1 MSDSKKGT
9 SGKSRKLIT
18 QRGFQLFSFLISLST
33 LLLVVY
39 ETGFPT
45 PLITFHT
52 IKNYYFAA
60 LVLFLLFTIGRYVFF
75 FPKKQRKMVWI
86 FDLLFISSILILIIK
101 KIFFN
106 NTSIEF
112 LLFFEHHLCIYFL
125 IFYSFFKELSLLSI
139 GLISKH
145 FNPAL
150 IFVISF
156 LMLIISGTLLLLLPN
171 ATTSGISLMDSLF
184 TSTSAVC
191 VTGLTVVDTE
201 FCFTFFGKIIILCLF
216 QAGGLGIM
224 TFTSYFSYFFKG
236 KPTYH
241 SQLMLSDMANSESL
255 SELFVVLRR
264 IILVTLLIEAAGAF
278 LIFFQIPHRAG
289 MSSGDM
295 IFFSVFHSV
304 SAFCNAGFSTLSDNF
319 HDINFRFNYPVHLII
334 SFLII
339 FGGLGFPI
347 IFNFLKYINHL
358 IINRIFR
365 LNKRR
370 EYIHKP
376 WVININTR
384 IVTITTLVL
393 LVAGT
398 IVFFILEYHNTLSEH
413 HGAGKIVTSFFS
425 IVSPRTAGFNSIN
438 YGMLHVSTVLVII
451 LLMWIGASPAST
463 GGGIKTTSFALS
475 LLGIFSL
482 AKGKDR
488 VEVFRRQ
495 VSDSSLRR
503 TSAIIFLSFITIGI
517 SVCCVSF
524 FDSEKKLLD
533 IVFECFSAYGTV
545 GLSLGITPHLSE
557 ASKLILSITMFLGR
571 VGTLTILIAFFKK
584 IQHTGYHYPTENIL
598 IN

>member
-1 MSDSKKGT
+1 MNDSGND
-9 SGKSRKLIT
+9 SSEKSLKEIVKRW
-18 QRGFQLFSFLISLST
+18 FQIFSFLISLSA
-33 LLLVVY
+33 LLLVIY
-39 ETGFPT
+39 EVGFSSPQ
-45 PLITFHT
+45 ITFHT
-52 IKNYYFAA
+52 IKNYYFAS
-60 LVLFLLFTIGRYVFF
+60 LILFLLFTIGRYMFF
-75 FPKKQRKMVWI
+75 FPRKQRKELWF
-86 FDLLFISSILILIIK
+86 FDLIFVSSIIILIIK
-101 KIFFN
+101 KTYYA
-106 NTSIEF
+106 NTSNEF
-112 LLFFEHHLCIYFL
+112 LLFFEHRLWIYFL
-125 IFYSFFKELSLLSI
+125 VFYSFYKELSLL
-139 GLISKH
+139 GLRLVSKH

-156 LMLIISGTLLLLLPN
+156 LIIIISGTLLLLLPN
-171 ATTSGISLMDSLF
+171 ATTNGISFMDSLF

-201 FCFTFFGKIIILCLF
+201 FCFTFFGKIIILGLI

-241 SQLMLSDMANSESL
+241 SQLMLSDMVNSESL
-255 SELFVVLRR
+255 SELFDVIRR
-264 IILVTLLIEAAGAF
+264 IILVTLSIEATGAL
-278 LIFFQIPHRAG
+278 LIFFQIPRSLG
-289 MSSGDM
+289 MSSADM

-347 IFNFLKYINHL
+347 ILNFLKYFRHL

-370 EYIHKP
+370 EFIHKA
-376 WVININTR
+376 WVISINTR
-384 IVTITTLVL
+384 IVTITTFVL
-393 LVAGT
+393 LVVGT
-398 IVFFILEYHNTLSEH
+398 FVFLILEYHNTLSEH
-413 HGAGKIVTSFFS
+413 QGAGKLVTSFFS

-438 YGMLHVSTVLVII
+438 YGVLHVSTILFII

-463 GGGIKTTSFALS
+463 GGGIKTSSFALS
-475 LLGIFSL
+475 LLTIFSL

-488 VEVFRRQ
+488 VEVFGRQ
-495 VSDSSLRR
+495 IADSSIRR
-503 TSAIIFLSFITIGI
+503 TSAIIFLSFIIIGI
-517 SVCCVSF
+517 SVFCVSL
-524 FDSEKKLLD
+524 FDPEKNLLD

-557 ASKLILSITMFLGR
+557 ASKLILTITMFLGR
-571 VGTLTILIAFFKK
+571 LGTLTVLIAFFKK
-584 IQHTGYHYPTENIL
+584 IQLSNYHYPIENIL

>member
-1 MSDSKKGT
+1 MSDSKND
-9 SGKSRKLIT
+9 SFEKSRKVAA
-18 QRGFQLFSFLISLST
+18 RRWFQIFSFLISLSS

-39 ETGFPT
+39 EVGFPN
-45 PLITFHT
+45 PQVTFHT
-52 IKNYYFAA
+52 FKNFYFAA

-75 FPKKQRKMVWI
+75 FPKKQRKGVWF
-86 FDLLFISSILILIIK
+86 FDLIFVSSIIILIIK
-101 KIFFN
+101 KIFYD
-106 NTSIEF
+106 NTSDAF
-112 LLFFEHHLCIYFL
+112 LLFFEHRLWIYFL
-125 IFYSFFKELSLLSI
+125 IVYYFFKELSLL
-139 GLISKH
+139 GLSLVSRH

-150 IFVISF
+150 VFVISF

-171 ATTSGISLMDSLF
+171 ATTNGISIMDSLF

-201 FCFTFFGKIIILCLF
+201 FCFTFFGKIIILCLI

-236 KPTYH
+236 KPTFY
-241 SQLMLSDMANSESL
+241 SQLMLSDMANSESFA
-255 SELFVVLRR
+255 ELFIVLRR
-264 IILVTLLIEAAGAF
+264 IILVTILIEAAGAL
-278 LIFFQIPHRAG
+278 LIFFQIPSSVG

-347 IFNFLKYINHL
+347 IFNFLKYFKHL
-358 IINRIFR
+358 FVNRIFR

-370 EYIHKP
+370 EFIHKA
-376 WVININTR
+376 WVINTNTR
-384 IVTITTLVL
+384 IVTITTFVL
-393 LVAGT
+393 LVVGT
-398 IVFFILEYHNTLSEH
+398 IVFLILEYHNTLSEH
-413 HGAGKIVTSFFS
+413 QGIGKLVTSFFS

-438 YGMLHVSTVLVII
+438 YGLLHVSTILFII

-475 LLGIFSL
+475 LLTIFSL

-488 VEVFRRQ
+488 VEVFGRQ
-495 VSDSSLRR
+495 VADSSLRR
-503 TSAIIFLSFITIGI
+503 TSAIIFLSFIIIGI
-517 SVCCVSF
+517 SIFCVSF
-524 FDSEKKLLD
+524 FDSEKNLLD

-545 GLSLGITPHLSE
+545 GLSLGITPQLSE
-557 ASKLILSITMFLGR
+557 ASKLILTITMFLGR
-571 VGTLTILIAFFKK
+571 LGTLTVLIAFFKK
-584 IQHTGYHYPTENIL
+584 IHLSNYHYPIENIL